1 MSLLPSFRL
10 PLPGINGRERFKKP
24 GIELLGLPV
33 KLLPATLVNKPLTRA
48 INHIFHTPIEEGDF
62 DFLEDRCLKIH
73 ITDIDVSFY
82 ISFDGSQL
90 TATSPRRFD
99 VQMHDVEFQGDSKAF
114 LKLAS
119 RQEDPDTLF
128 FQRSLMIEGD
138 TELGLGVK
146 NLLDSLELEQLP
158 IPVQKLAR
166 LGQQLQKKMP
176 LASAH

>member
-10 PLPGINGRERFKKP
+10 PLPGINVRERFKKP

-33 KLLPATLVNKPLTRA
+33 KLLPAAMINKPLTKA
-48 INHIFHTPIEEGDF
+48 INHIFRIPVEEGDF
-62 DFLEDRCLKIH
+62 DFIEDRCLKIH
-73 ITDIDVSFY
+73 ITDLDVSFY
-82 ISFDGSQL
+82 ISFDGEQL
-90 TATSPRRFD
+90 TATSPRHF
-99 VQMHDVEFQGDSKAF
+99 DVEFQGSSKAF

-158 IPVQKLAR
+158 IPAQKLVW
-166 LGQQLQKKMP
+166 LGQQVQKKVP

>member
-1 MSLLPSFRL
+1 MLH
-10 PLPGINGRERFKKP
+10 EFKRWLYYKS
-24 GIELLGLPV
+24 
-33 KLLPATLVNKPLTRA
+33 N
-48 INHIFHTPIEEGDF
+48 F

-99 VQMHDVEFQGDSKAF
+99 IQMHDVKFQGDSKAF

-128 FQRSLMIEGD
+128 FQRSLMIEGV

-146 NLLDSLELEQLP
+146 KLLDSLELEQLP
-158 IPVQKLAR
+158 IPVQKLAW
-166 LGQQLQKKMP
+166 LG
-176 LASAH
+176 

>member
-10 PLPGINGRERFKKP
+10 PLPGVNVREKFKKP

-33 KLLPATLVNKPLTRA
+33 RLLPSAMVNKPLTKA
-48 INHIFHTPIEEGDF
+48 INHIFHTPVKEGDF
-62 DFLEDRCLKIH
+62 DFLENRCLKIH
-73 ITDIDVSFY
+73 IADIDISFF

-90 TATSPRRFD
+90 TATSPRHFL
-99 VQMHDVEFQGDSKAF
+99 HHYDVEFRGDSKAF

-158 IPVQKLAR
+158 IPVQKLAW
-166 LGQQLQKKMP
+166 LGQQLQKKIP
-176 LASAH
+176 LAKVQS

>member
-1 MSLLPSFRL
+1 MSLLPSIKL
-10 PLPGINGRERFKKP
+10 PLPSFKAPKGLKKP
-24 GIELLGLPV
+24 GIALLGLPV
-33 KLLPATLVNKPLTRA
+33 KLLPSAMVNKPLTKA
-48 INHIFHTPIEEGDF
+48 INHIFRSPVEEGDF
-62 DFLEDRCLKIH
+62 DFIEDRCLKIH

-82 ISFDGSQL
+82 ISFDGEQL
-90 TATSPRRFD
+90 TATSPRHF
-99 VQMHDVEFQGDSKAF
+99 DVEFQGNSKAF

-158 IPVQKLAR
+158 IPVQILAWF
-166 LGQQLQKKMP
+166 GQQVQKKMP
-176 LASAH
+176 VANAH

>member
-1 MSLLPSFRL
+1 MPSFRL
-10 PLPGINGRERFKKP
+10 PLPGINLRERFKKP

-33 KLLPATLVNKPLTRA
+33 KLLPSAVVNKPLTKA
-48 INHIFHTPIEEGDF
+48 INQIFHVPVKEGDF
-62 DFLEDRCLKIH
+62 DFLEDRCLKIQ
-73 ITDIDVSFY
+73 ITDINVSFY
-82 ISFDGSQL
+82 ISFDGRQL
-90 TATSPRRFD
+90 SATTPRRFD
-99 VQMHDVEFQGDSKAF
+99 VDIHDVEFQGDSKSF

-158 IPVQKLAR
+158 IPVQKLAW
-166 LGQQLQKKMP
+166 LGQQLQKKIQP
-176 LASAH
+176 IPAH